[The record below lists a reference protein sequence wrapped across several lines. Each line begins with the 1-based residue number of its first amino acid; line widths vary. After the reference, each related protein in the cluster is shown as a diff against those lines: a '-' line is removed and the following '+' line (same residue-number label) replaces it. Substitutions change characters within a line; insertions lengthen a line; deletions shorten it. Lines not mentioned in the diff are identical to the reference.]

1 MSNKVLAV
9 IVVVALFAAAWY
21 MVYQKATTLPVEY
34 NNSIA
39 LAREN
44 AEKGIYKKA
53 LANYKEALSIKS
65 DDIDLHLEIADIYLK
80 SGDERAFVNYCEKI
94 TKTFPKNQ
102 KPYEVLTEYY
112 VRKSEY
118 VKCYDLIRAAKRRKV
133 SSETLNKVEN
143 EIKYTY
149 ITKINTY
156 SDVKVFNEGL
166 CPVKIKDKWGYI
178 SDDTAKV
185 KISAAYE
192 DAEIFTSKYALVK
205 TDKEMFYIDTNG
217 DKELVLEDSFD
228 YLGTLRTVAAASQN
242 GKYFYV
248 DKSFKKKFGDYDFA
262 ANFSNSIAA
271 VKKGDKW
278 ALVNDAGQETT
289 GFVYEDIK
297 LDEKGN
303 CYRNGVVFVKENGKY
318 YMIDGAGT
326 KISDKAFDDV
336 VTFAAVEPTAV
347 KIGNL
352 WGFVDNTGTLIIE
365 PRYDDA
371 KAFSN
376 GLAPVKIE
384 NVWGYITINNE
395 LVIPAKYE
403 DAINFTNKGTAC
415 VKSNEKWV
423 VIKLCEYV
431 N

>member
-1 MSNKVLAV
+1 MSNKVLAI

-21 MVYQKATTLPVEY
+21 MVFQKATTLPVEY

-44 AEKGIYKKA
+44 ASKGIYKKA
-53 LANYKEALSIKS
+53 LANYKDALSIKS
-65 DDIDLHLEIADIYLK
+65 DDIDIYLEIADIYLK
-80 SGDERAFVNYCEKI
+80 SGDERGFVNYCEKI
-94 TKTFPKNQ
+94 TTNFPKNQ
-102 KPYEVLTEYY
+102 KSYEALIDYY
-112 VRKSEY
+112 VGKSEY
-118 VKCYDLIRAAKRRKV
+118 VKCYDIIRTAKRRKV

-143 EIKYTY
+143 EIKYKY
-149 ITKINTY
+149 ITKTNTY

-178 SDDTAKV
+178 SDSTGTI
-185 KISAAYE
+185 KISAVYE
-192 DAEIFTSKYALVK
+192 DAEIFTTGNALVK
-205 TDKEMFYIDTNG
+205 TEKEMFYIDTNG
-217 DKELVLEDSFD
+217 DKELVSEDSFD
-228 YLGTLRTVAAASQN
+228 SLGTFRTVAVASQK

-248 DKSFKKKFGDYDFA
+248 DKNFKKKFGDYDFA
-262 ANFSNSIAA
+262 ANISNQHAA

-278 ALVNDAGQETT
+278 ALINIEGQETT
-289 GFVYEDIK
+289 GFVYDDVK
-297 LDEKGN
+297 FDEKGN
-303 CYRNGVVFVKENGKY
+303 CYRNGVAFVKEKDKY
-318 YMIDGAGT
+318 YMIDAAGT
-326 KISDKAFDDV
+326 KITDKAFDDV
-336 VTFAAVEPTAV
+336 VTFAAEEPTAV

-352 WGFVDNTGTLIIE
+352 WGFVDNTGTMIIE

-384 NVWGYITINNE
+384 NVWGYITKDNE

-403 DAINFTNKGTAC
+403 DAKNFTNKGAAC

>member
-21 MVYQKATTLPVEY
+21 MVFQKATTLPVEY
-34 NNSIA
+34 NNSIT

-53 LANYKEALSIKS
+53 LANYKAAMKIKD
-65 DDIDLHLEIADIYLK
+65 DDIDIHLEIADIYLK
-80 SGDERAFVNYCEKI
+80 SGDERAFVNYCENI
-94 TKTFPKNQ
+94 AKTFPKDQ
-102 KPYEVLTEYY
+102 KSYDVLIEHY
-112 VRKSEY
+112 VKKSEY
-118 VKCYDLIRAAKRRKV
+118 VKCFDLIRTAKRRKV
-133 SSETLNKVEN
+133 SSDALNRVEK
-143 EIKYTY
+143 EIKYKY
-149 ITKINTY
+149 ITKSSTY
-156 SDVKVFNEGL
+156 GDVKVFNEGL
-166 CPVKIKDKWGYI
+166 CPVKIKDKWGYV
-178 SDDTAKV
+178 SDDIATIKF
-185 KISAAYE
+185 SAVYE
-192 DAEIFTSKYALVK
+192 NAEIYTGGTALVK
-205 TDKEMFYIDTNG
+205 TEKDLFYIDVNG
-217 DKELVLEDSFD
+217 EKDLVPEEDFD
-228 YLGTLRTVAAASQN
+228 YLGTFRTIAAASQN

-318 YMIDGAGT
+318 YMIDTAGT

-352 WGFVDNTGTLIIE
+352 WGFVDNTGTMIIE
-365 PRYDDA
+365 PKYDDA

-376 GLAPVKIE
+376 SLAPVKIE

-403 DAINFTNKGTAC
+403 DAINFTDKGAAC
-415 VKSNEKWV
+415 VKTNERWV